1 MLSRIWNFPFTS
13 LLKSAFVLFGFWLF
27 FRLLGKIKR
36 ALQVRR
42 LAAAQGCGPAVRWKT
57 YDPIFSLDLLWTVY
71 KDYSAHR
78 FLEATTNRFA
88 KLQSNTIRFSALWGP
103 PTISTI
109 EPDNLKCILAT
120 KFKDFNIDHY
130 RKEALKAILGEG
142 IFASDGET
150 WQHSRDLLKP
160 TFARAKIDD
169 PTFLETHADDL
180 IKAISAESDNIID
193 LQPLFSSASLDIITE
208 FLFGESA
215 RSLDPDKRKSNDGG
229 KTEAEKFYDAFSYI
243 VRSINGQNSKYGVLS
258 VFLPDFGFKKHKKIM
273 DAYVDSVIEHAIADE
288 KSSLILSSDT
298 KDDSHQRYTFLSD
311 IVKSTQDR
319 PRLRAELLNILLAGR
334 DTNESFLSGLFFTL
348 SQRPDIFS
356 KLQHEIDSSGI
367 PLTPNFAQLKSLP
380 YLRAILNEV
389 QRLYPSAPEN
399 DRQATTDTTLP
410 LGGGPDQKLPVFV
423 KKDSIVH
430 WSIFAMH
437 RRKDL
442 YGDDAEEFRPE
453 RWLDGPD
460 GEKGLRVSW
469 EYIPFSGGPRVCI
482 GQQFALMEVSYL
494 TVRLVREFKRIEAVE
509 KGPWVEKATIVATVN
524 GGVKVRVTPR
534 K

>member
-1 MLSRIWNFPFTS
+1 MLSRIRDFPFTS
-13 LLKSAFVLFGFWLF
+13 LLKSAFVLFGLWLF
-27 FRLLGKIKR
+27 YQLLVRIQR

-42 LAAAQGCGPAVRWKT
+42 LAAAQGCGLPVRWKT
-57 YDPIFSLDLLWTVY
+57 YDPILGLDRLWTIY
-71 KDYSAHR
+71 KDYTAHR
-78 FLEATTNRFA
+78 FLAATAKRFLN
-88 KLQSNTIRFSALWGP
+88 LQSNTIRFSAWLGP

-109 EPDNLKCILAT
+109 EPENLKCILST
-120 KFKDFNIDHY
+120 KFKDYNIDHY
-130 RKEALKAILGEG
+130 RKEALISIMGEG
-142 IFASDGET
+142 IFSSDGQT

-160 TFARAKIDD
+160 TFTRAKIDD

-180 IKAISAESDNIID
+180 MKAIAAESDHIID
-193 LQPLFSSASLDIITE
+193 LQPLFSSASLDVITE

-243 VRSINGQNSKYGVLS
+243 VGSINGQNSKYGILS
-258 VFLPDFGFKKHKKIM
+258 YFLPDSSFERNKQIM
-273 DAYVDSVIEHAIADE
+273 DTYVDSVIEHAIADE
-288 KSSLILSSDT
+288 KSDSSHKRD
-298 KDDSHQRYTFLSD
+298 TFLSD
-311 IVKSTQDR
+311 IVKSSQDR
-319 PRLRAELLNILLAGR
+319 PRLRAEFLNVLLAGR
-334 DTNESFLSGLFFTL
+334 DTTESYLSSLFFTL
-348 SQRPDIFS
+348 SQRPDIFR

-367 PLTPNFAQLKSLP
+367 PLTPSMSQLKSLP
-380 YLRAILNEV
+380 YLRATLNEV

-399 DRQATTDTTLP
+399 DRVATADTTLP
-410 LGGGPDQKLPVFV
+410 VGGGPDQKMPVFV
-423 KKDSIVH
+423 KKGAVVH

-460 GEKGLRVSW
+460 GKKGLRVSW
-469 EYIPFSGGPRVCI
+469 EYMPFSGGPRVCM
-482 GQQFALMEVSYL
+482 GQQFALMEVGYL
-494 TVRLVREFKRIEAVE
+494 TVRLVREFEKIEAVE
-509 KGPWVEKATIVATVN
+509 KRPWVEKATIVATVD